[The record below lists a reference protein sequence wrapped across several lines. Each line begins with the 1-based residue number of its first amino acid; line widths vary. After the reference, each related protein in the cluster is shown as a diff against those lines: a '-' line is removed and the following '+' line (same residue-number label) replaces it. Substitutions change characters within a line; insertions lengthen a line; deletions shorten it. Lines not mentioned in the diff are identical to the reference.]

1 MGKNQFFSMLWRMKH
16 IYRWGLMRNLRQENL
31 CEHSFD
37 TAVIAHALC
46 IIKNRRFNGNIDEN
60 KAAVAALFHDC
71 SEIITGDL
79 PTPVKYYNPEINSA
93 YKSLEAV
100 ASKRLI
106 SYLPRDIQPE
116 YRSVFEQ
123 DSDDIRAIIKAADKL
138 SALIKCIEEEKM
150 GNNEFRDA
158 AKALRRTLEDY
169 KMPEVDCFLSEF
181 LPSFSLS
188 LDEQTEGDANSI
200 Q

>member
-1 MGKNQFFSMLWRMKH
+1 MSKNQFYAMLWRMKH

-46 IIKNRRFNGNIDEN
+46 IIKYRRYGGNVDEN
-60 KAAVAALFHDC
+60 MAAVAALFHDC

-79 PTPVKYYNPEINSA
+79 PTPVKYYNPEIKTA
-93 YKSLEAV
+93 YKSLETV
-100 ASKRLI
+100 ASNRLI
-106 SYLPRDIQPE
+106 SYLPQDIQPD
-116 YRSVFEQ
+116 YRSAFDGSSEE
-123 DSDDIRAIIKAADKL
+123 INRIIKAADKL

-158 AKALRRTLEDY
+158 AKTIRHTLEEY
-169 KMPEVDCFLSEF
+169 SMPEVDCFLKEF
-181 LPSFSLS
+181 IPSFSMS
-188 LDEQTEGDANSI
+188 LDEQSETDGK
-200 Q
+200 